1 MSDTAFVNRLL
12 TADPQKVKSNVPNY
26 HFKERMQKAQL
37 CRDLALGTMNI
48 YRDLPVQRL
57 ESLLEKADREV
68 FLQLREKEITFKQ
81 FESRVLKRAGIA
93 NYMVLDD
100 ILDEMTEK
108 ARQALLQQLKTK
120 KPSNKPIAELL
131 RPLHPWEVDPH
142 CRRSLQPRNPSKKP
156 KPRQKLQPP

>member
-1 MSDTAFVNRLL
+1 
-12 TADPQKVKSNVPNY
+12 
-26 HFKERMQKAQL
+26 MQKAQL

-108 ARQALLQQLKTK
+108 ARQALLEQLKTK